1 MGIPLISLAVRPQQF
16 ENPIQNQGQVMQL
29 RALGQQTQQQA
40 ALAPGQLQQQQQQ
53 LQLGQQAI
61 QQGKYAEQDREAG
74 MKAMQ
79 QWSGKDQNE
88 LPDLIQKNG
97 GSFDAVLKAKKA
109 AIESQQAVMNLNTAQ
124 LTQAKT
130 KNDYLLG
137 KLQAATDKSVP
148 DEQLGQSVMSA
159 TQEAIKDGYLD
170 PPHAQEVQQLI
181 QQFPNPADLR
191 SHLAIYEK
199 GLQSQTEQ
207 FNQEQKNRETTAA
220 EQTAQSRAA
229 TAKTSAE
236 RLAAEMPGGALASV
250 DKAEMADW
258 ISKNPTTAGHQS
270 GPADFLAYKAIL
282 APRAQIAAQGGDQGG
297 LSEEALNQ
305 AADRYGATGVLP
317 SMGMGAA
324 GAATRKAV
332 MNRAAERGAGQSL
345 AANSAEYKANQQSLG
360 KIQSNFDQVT
370 AFENTAGKNL
380 DIYLNT
386 VKKLDDTGSPWLNKP
401 WREVQAGAAGNPDI
415 AAANTARATA
425 LTEIAKVLNSSNAS
439 GVLSDSA
446 RAEVSGLIGP
456 NSSLKQVESAAN
468 ILKQDMA
475 NRHQSYQDQISDI
488 KGRLGGGQSGGN
500 QAQPTA
506 QARAA
511 PTHTPGGKAAGL
523 TEGATGTGSDG
534 KKYVVKGGVWQPQ

>member
-1 MGIPLISLAVRPQQF
+1 
-16 ENPIQNQGQVMQL
+16 MQL

-40 ALAPGQLQQQQQQ
+40 ALAPGQVQQQQQQ

-97 GSFDAVLKAKKA
+97 GSLDAVLKARKSV
-109 AIESQQAVMNLNTAQ
+109 IESQQAVMNLNTAQ
-124 LTQAKT
+124 LNAAKT

-148 DEQLGQSVMSA
+148 DEQLPQSIMDA
-159 TQEAIKDGYLD
+159 TQQAIKDGYLD
-170 PPHAQEVQQLI
+170 PQHAQEVQSLV

-191 SHLAIYEK
+191 SHLGIYEK

-220 EQTAQSRAA
+220 EESAKARA
-229 TAKTSAE
+229 TAAQTSAD
-236 RLAAEMPGGALASV
+236 RLQAEMPGGALASP
-250 DKAEMADW
+250 DKAEMQDW
-258 ISKNPTTAGHQS
+258 LAKNPGKGAS
-270 GPADFLAYKAIL
+270 DFLAYKASL
-282 APRAQIAAQGGDQGG
+282 APKAQIAAQGGDQGG

-324 GAATRKAV
+324 GAATRKSV
-332 MNRAAERGAGQSL
+332 MNRAAERGAGQNL
-345 AANSAEYKANQQSLG
+345 AANSAEYKANQSSLTG
-360 KIQSNFDQVT
+360 LQKNFDMVT

-380 DIYLNT
+380 DIFLNT
-386 VKKLDDTGSPWLNKP
+386 AKKLDDSGSPWLNKP
-401 WREVQAGAAGNPDI
+401 WRDVQSGLAGNPDL
-415 AAANTARATA
+415 AAYNTARTTA

-456 NSSLKQVESAAN
+456 NSSLKQVESAAT

-475 NRHQSYQDQISDI
+475 NRHDSYQQQIGDI
-488 KGRLGGGQSGGN
+488 KKRLGGAQGGGQTQSGAPSTTRIRASDGSMHDI
-500 QAQPTA
+500 PTA
-506 QARAA
+506 NLDKARQID
-511 PTHTPGGKAAGL
+511 PKL
-523 TEGATGTGSDG
+523 Q
-534 KKYVVKGGVWQPQ
+534 VIQ